1 MHRTMSSFAMPYIP
15 APLASADYINYFI
28 AYKNS
33 RTLPDETIARVQL
46 INPVLT
52 SHARTGKRRISLH
65 LIAPPPTPHGLILQ
79 GQVTPCLQEDMSQ
92 YPHISNPKQHL
103 SSLVSNLQ
111 ERSFSGGGRMK
122 RVLEDPDS
130 FDSIGTHVF
139 DWAIS
144 WVEGMCGYF
153 LCADSTDDWDRAMG
167 MMGINDEIRA
177 AFAKPEH
184 NTIRLI

>member
-1 MHRTMSSFAMPYIP
+1 MPPRRYVTIP
-15 APLASADYINYFI
+15 
-28 AYKNS
+28 
-33 RTLPDETIARVQL
+33 T
-46 INPVLT
+46 
-52 SHARTGKRRISLH
+52 H
-65 LIAPPPTPHGLILQ
+65 LESQATFEFLGFKPTRAELLW
-79 GQVTPCLQEDMSQ
+79 
-92 YPHISNPKQHL
+92 
-103 SSLVSNLQ
+103 
-111 ERSFSGGGRMK
+111 GGRMK